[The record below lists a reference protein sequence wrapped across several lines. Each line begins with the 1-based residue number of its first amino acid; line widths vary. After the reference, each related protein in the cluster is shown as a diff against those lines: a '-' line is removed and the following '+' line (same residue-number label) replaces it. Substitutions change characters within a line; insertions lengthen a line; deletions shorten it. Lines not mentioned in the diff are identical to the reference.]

1 MALVSAISFFTHI
14 RLANNY
20 FPALEFSNI
29 VWVIIIAL
37 IHILSVHFILKI
49 KEVRTD
55 KIKETS
61 PI

>member
-1 MALVSAISFFTHI
+1 MALGSAISCFTHI
-14 RLANNY
+14 RLAFNY

-37 IHILSVHFILKI
+37 THILSVHFLIRIRQVGTAKI
-49 KEVRTD
+49 E
-55 KIKETS
+55 ETL